1 MLQKNTNLIINIC
14 EVQIK
19 SAWGI
24 SFPALAPVYTSLSR
38 IRWDSDGGTADGGI
52 LYKNKLTLS
61 YPGLDQDQF
70 SELDKF
76 IRGLYEI
83 QVKTEEGERYQL
95 AGDENPMAVEM
106 KFNGGRTDIS
116 FSHDAIEPIKYLGNA
131 AEDEEPIG
139 FPYNLTFT
147 LA

>member
-1 MLQKNTNLIINIC
+1 MLQKNSNLIINIC

-19 SAWGI
+19 SAWGKT
-24 SFPALAPVYTSLSR
+24 FPALAAVYTSLSR
-38 IRWDSDGGTADGGI
+38 IRWNSDAGTADGGI
-52 LYKNKLTLS
+52 LYKNRLTLS
-61 YPGLDQDQF
+61 YPGLNKDQF
-70 SELDKF
+70 HDLDKF

-95 AGDENPMAVEM
+95 AGEENPMAVEM
-106 KFNGGRTDIS
+106 KFNGGQTEIV

-131 AEDEEPIG
+131 VEDQEPYG